1 MRLYSSFG
9 SCSRSTRTHSVIL
22 TNYGRSRPAFIQNRS
37 KISISIFIGQGQGV
51 LMNPTT
57 KYIIQTTAKLKEGTT
72 TEVLEL
78 FKSTNP
84 ELVKDEPDWVK
95 ASFAAVEEENIVIV
109 RAEWRSQES
118 YLKFA
123 ESEKFRST
131 MERFGTYFVGQ
142 PKVTISKVLFEM

>member
-1 MRLYSSFG
+1 M
-9 SCSRSTRTHSVIL
+9 T
-22 TNYGRSRPAFIQNRS
+22 
-37 KISISIFIGQGQGV
+37 
-51 LMNPTT
+51 PTAN
-57 KYIIQTTAKLKEGTT
+57 YIIQTTVKLKEGTT

-84 ELVKDEPDWVK
+84 QLVSDEPDWMR
-95 ASFAAVEEENIVIV
+95 ASFAAIEEENVVIV
-109 RAEWRSQES
+109 RAEWTSRES

-142 PKVTISKVLFEM
+142 PKVTISRVLFEM